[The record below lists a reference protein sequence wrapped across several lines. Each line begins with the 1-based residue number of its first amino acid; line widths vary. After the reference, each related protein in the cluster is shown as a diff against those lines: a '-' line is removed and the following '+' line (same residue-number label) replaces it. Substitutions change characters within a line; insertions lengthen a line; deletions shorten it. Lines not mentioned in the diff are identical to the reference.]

1 MPKTTP
7 EQNKALV
14 LEAFDTLFNKRD
26 YAAAEKF
33 WSPHYIQHSAHIPP
47 GREGVFGL
55 IKSLPP
61 TLKYEHGT
69 IVAEG
74 NFVMVHGR
82 FSNFGLPANWIAADI
97 VRIENGMLVEHWDVI
112 EDEIPRK
119 GHRVD
124 CQCLA
129 KSLVNDHPATAG
141 VGPKGCHA
149 RQGEN
154 FKEFGKGQLANDFL
168 VLAEKE
174 LSAFIRAVQKLFG
187 AEQARQSALHWI
199 EELERMDWPSGDSIP
214 DWRQATVV
222 ASARLALGPG
232 NSDRGRQR
240 LGA

>member
-69 IVAEG
+69 IAAEG

-97 VRIENGMLVEHWDVI
+97 VRIENGMLAEHWDVI
-112 EDEIPRK
+112 EDEVTK
-119 GHRVD
+119 
-124 CQCLA
+124 
-129 KSLVNDHPATAG
+129 
-141 VGPKGCHA
+141 
-149 RQGEN
+149 QGSQSGRPM
-154 FKEFGKGQLANDFL
+154 FGEDFS
-168 VLAEKE
+168 K
-174 LSAFIRAVQKLFG
+174 
-187 AEQARQSALHWI
+187 
-199 EELERMDWPSGDSIP
+199 
-214 DWRQATVV
+214 
-222 ASARLALGPG
+222 
-232 NSDRGRQR
+232 
-240 LGA
+240 